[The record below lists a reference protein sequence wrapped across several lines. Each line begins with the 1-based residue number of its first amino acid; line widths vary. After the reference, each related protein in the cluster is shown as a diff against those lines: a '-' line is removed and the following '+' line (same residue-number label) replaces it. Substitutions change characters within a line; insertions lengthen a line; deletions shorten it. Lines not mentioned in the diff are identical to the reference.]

1 MPRVSAESASSEN
14 TIPRKKHVN
23 IVITCEK
30 TPDGKKY
37 YRPMLIFPS
46 NNDDWMTSNT
56 AYFQTTGSSNAK
68 GSNLISNP
76 DTSDVFRGSWLPT
89 TGQILKPVDEHKS
102 GWIMKLSHIGHKFH
116 ENNPMG
122 LGSLKFNCVWLYLM
136 LHELGYYKK
145 LYDMIGADY
154 PTETSIKNYS
164 TKMLQTKIIFG
175 INFIVLAINNFVKK
189 SDPRQIREFC
199 QEYFKIYYLITFVTS
214 YFITWEQFQRSAQI
228 GEGIWKS
235 KTVDFDVNEYKAVFP
250 DGLSVMADY
259 SDIRNFVLSH
269 SFDADTNTFHSI
281 KKLSKINVAV
291 NIDALIQDEEY
302 VDCEIDKTIQDA
314 YVSGYLKAHDA
325 FVDAPEGYEEWV
337 KRGTRH
343 KLFGNHLNNVSFAIY
358 PIHLSTSLFPYNSV
372 VSNLE
377 RSIREK
383 NAPKPSIPLE
393 RKFDPKT
400 FVMPNAF
407 SFMTNFPKYEA
418 PKKEEPKVPE
428 IPKVPEM
435 PKTRTRRKR
444 SPTPSPDRQ
453 GGQSPTSPDLRH
465 VKGGKTST
473 TTSTRVLRSRK

>member
-1 MPRVSAESASSEN
+1 MPRVSAESVSSEN
-14 TIPRKKHVN
+14 TVPRKKHID

-30 TPDGKKY
+30 TPDEKKY

-46 NNDDWMTSNT
+46 NNSDWMTSNI
-56 AYFQTTGSSNAK
+56 AYFQTTGSSNTK

-76 DTSDVFRGSWLPT
+76 DISDIFRGSWLPT
-89 TGQILKPVDEHKS
+89 TGQILKPVDEHQP
-102 GWIMKLSHIGHKFH
+102 GWIMKLSHIAHKFH

-122 LGSLKFNCVWLYLM
+122 LSSLKFNCVWLYLM

-145 LYDMIGADY
+145 LYDMIEADY
-154 PTETSIKNYS
+154 PTELSVKNYS

-175 INFIVLAINNFVKK
+175 INFITLAINNFVKK
-189 SDPRQIREFC
+189 SNPQQIREFC
-199 QEYFKIYYLITFVTS
+199 QEYLKIYYLITFVTS
-214 YFITWEQFQRSAQI
+214 YFITWEQFQRCAQI
-228 GEGIWKS
+228 GDGIWKS
-235 KTVDFDVNEYKAVFP
+235 KNVEFDVSEYKAVFP

-259 SDIRNFVLSH
+259 SDIRKFVLSH
-269 SFDADTNTFHSI
+269 SFDADTNTFHSMK

-337 KRGTRH
+337 KRGTQH
-343 KLFGNHLNNVSFAIY
+343 KLFGNHLNNILFAIY

-372 VSNLE
+372 ISNLE

-383 NAPKPSIPLE
+383 NAKLLTPKSIIPLE

-400 FVMPNAF
+400 FVMPK
-407 SFMTNFPKYEA
+407 FPWTK
-418 PKKEEPKVPE
+418 PPLPKVAPPSPPLSE
-428 IPKVPEM
+428 DLPKEPS
-435 PKTRTRRKR
+435 PKAKTITRRKR
-444 SPTPSPDRQ
+444 SPKEI
-453 GGQSPTSPDLRH
+453 PT
-465 VKGGKTST
+465 
-473 TTSTRVLRSRK
+473 TRVLRSRK